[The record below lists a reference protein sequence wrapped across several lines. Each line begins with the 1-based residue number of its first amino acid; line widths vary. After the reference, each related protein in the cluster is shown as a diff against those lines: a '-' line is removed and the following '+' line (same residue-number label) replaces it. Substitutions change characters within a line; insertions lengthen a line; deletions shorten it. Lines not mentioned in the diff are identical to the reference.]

1 MIGASSPKKSQE
13 TLAYEVGRLIAKEGW
28 ILVNGGLGGVMEFSA
43 KGASEMGGTVVGIVP
58 GPTTQTANPYV
69 TIPIATN
76 LGYARN
82 MVIVHTAD
90 ALIAIGGGEG
100 TLSEIAIG
108 LKLGKLV
115 VGLETWEIEGVI
127 GVKTPKEAFEEIKDQ
142 KAKIK
147 NTDQN
152 SKIFNF

>member
-13 TLAYEVGRLIAKEGW
+13 KSAYEVGRLIAKEGW
-28 ILVNGGLGGVMEFSA
+28 ILVNGGLSGVMEASA
-43 KGASEMGGTVVGIVP
+43 KGASEVGGTVVGIVP
-58 GPTTQTANPYV
+58 GPTTRAANPYV

-76 LGYARN
+76 IGYARN

-90 ALIAIGGGEG
+90 ALIAVGGGEG

-115 VGLETWEIEGVI
+115 VGLETWKIEGVVRVASPQAALHKCRTLFGPSPRKGI
-127 GVKTPKEAFEEIKDQ
+127 RYL
-142 KAKIK
+142 
-147 NTDQN
+147 
-152 SKIFNF
+152 